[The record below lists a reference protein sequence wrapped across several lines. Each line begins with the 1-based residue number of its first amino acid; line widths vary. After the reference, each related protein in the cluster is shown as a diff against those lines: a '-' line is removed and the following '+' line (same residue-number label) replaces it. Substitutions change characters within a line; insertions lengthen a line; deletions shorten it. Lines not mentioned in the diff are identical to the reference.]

1 MRKNHVMCLVFLAL
15 LMLALPASSS
25 AQISVGVAIHIG
37 PPALPV
43 YVQPVCPAAGFIWT
57 PGYWAYGEAGYY
69 WVPGTWVA
77 APRPGLLW
85 TPGYWGWAGGA
96 YAWHGGYWGPH
107 VGFYGGV
114 NYGFGYGGVG
124 FVGGRWNGGVFA
136 YNSAV
141 MNVNTTVVH
150 NTYVDKTV
158 VVKNTTVN
166 RVSYNGGNGGTTAQP
181 TAAERAAE
189 NEKHTPATSEQMNHE
204 HAASTN
210 KSLLASENHGH
221 PAVAATS
228 KPGQF
233 TGHGVVAAKSQ
244 DVAHTASTKNAEAHS
259 AATGKENKPN
269 KQNTSNQ
276 KPGASSSKSQKPA
289 PKGNKA
295 PKEKPEHSHG
305 G

>member
-1 MRKNHVMCLVFLAL
+1 
-15 LMLALPASSS
+15 
-25 AQISVGVAIHIG
+25 
-37 PPALPV
+37 
-43 YVQPVCPAAGFIWT
+43 
-57 PGYWAYGEAGYY
+57 
-69 WVPGTWVA
+69 
-77 APRPGLLW
+77 
-85 TPGYWGWAGGA
+85 
-96 YAWHGGYWGPH
+96 
-107 VGFYGGV
+107 
-114 NYGFGYGGVG
+114 
-124 FVGGRWNGGVFA
+124 
-136 YNSAV
+136 
-141 MNVNTTVVH
+141 
-150 NTYVDKTV
+150 
-158 VVKNTTVN
+158 VN
-166 RVSYNGGNGGTTAQP
+166 RVSYNGGTGGTTAQP